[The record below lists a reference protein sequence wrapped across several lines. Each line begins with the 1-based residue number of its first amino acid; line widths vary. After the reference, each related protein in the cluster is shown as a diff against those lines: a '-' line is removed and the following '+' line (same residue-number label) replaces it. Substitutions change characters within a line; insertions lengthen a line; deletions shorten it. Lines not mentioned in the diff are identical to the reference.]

1 MAIDSIWFVHAESG
15 KHGENPVL
23 RTLFFR
29 LCRLAEAPFL
39 PLFVFDGPYR
49 PSWKRGA
56 SINPKH
62 RSGLESGFK
71 RMASAFGYEWHEVC
85 EFTLLE
91 QHLLTFV
98 SSLKA
103 PGEAE
108 AELAYLNEVGKI
120 DAVWSDDVDTLIF
133 GAQVVIRKSVKTSK
147 YILFTY
153 ISTQS

>member
-1 MAIDSIWFVHAESG
+1 MVIDSIWFVHAESS
-15 KHGENPVL
+15 KQGENPIL

-49 PSWKRGA
+49 PNFKRGT

-85 EFTLLE
+85 GFTLLA
-91 QHLLTFV
+91 QQLPTYL

-108 AELAYLNEVGKI
+108 AELAYLNEIGKI

-133 GAQVVIRKSVKTSK
+133 GAQVVIRKSVEASECTS
-147 YILFTY
+147 FTY
-153 ISTQS
+153 ISL